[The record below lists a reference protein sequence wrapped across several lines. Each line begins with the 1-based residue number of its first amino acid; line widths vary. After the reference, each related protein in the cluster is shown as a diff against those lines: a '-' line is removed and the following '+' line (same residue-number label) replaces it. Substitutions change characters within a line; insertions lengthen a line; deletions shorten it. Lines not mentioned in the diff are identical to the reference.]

1 VGRIISQNDFITIW
15 RHLFVF
21 YSAGN
26 EVTGSPNLHEKPVTI
41 PFTLADARFPVNA
54 AQKCTERNSMHRF
67 TKLVVTLGAVIALLS
82 ITQSPRLFATSGVPV
97 AHAATAQTYIV
108 LYQSQAV
115 PADAAS
121 TIAQAGGT
129 LVYSYPQIGVVI
141 ASSDNTAFRGSL
153 MTDSRI
159 DGVSATSAFATKI
172 NDGTVKGESST
183 DANGPPP
190 GNLPNSA
197 ATDHDTLSP
206 LQWDMRQI
214 HTPEAHAIT
223 GGSPLVTAGDIDTGL
238 DFNHPDLKQN
248 VDFADSVSCIG
259 GVPNQDPAAWKDDN
273 GHGTHTAGT
282 IAAASNG
289 IGIVGVAPN
298 VKIAGIKAGDAA
310 GFFFPEAVVCA
321 FVWAGTHHIDVTN
334 NSYFADP
341 FLYNCRNDP
350 VQRAIWK
357 AEQRAIL
364 FAQQQGVTV
373 VAAAGN
379 ESEDIS
385 HPTQDLTSPDNTT
398 PVPREVTNACVVIP
412 VEIPGVIGV
421 SADGHN
427 RQDVSANNPNGTGYL
442 KSFYSSFGVS
452 AVEVVAPGGDS
463 VFGRNAEAP
472 NGRVLSTWPSY
483 LLSSCLRPVIDPSGA
498 TYCYLQGTSMA
509 SPHVAGVAALIIS
522 RYGNLNNPQNGKLSP
537 GQVQALIQQ
546 TADPQPCPQTLP
558 PGYSAFVGL
567 NSGLP
572 QTCQGGTGH
581 NSWYGNGQVNAFNA
595 VTHTPGQ

>member
-1 VGRIISQNDFITIW
+1 
-15 RHLFVF
+15 
-21 YSAGN
+21 
-26 EVTGSPNLHEKPVTI
+26 
-41 PFTLADARFPVNA
+41 
-54 AQKCTERNSMHRF
+54 MHRF
-67 TKLVVTLGAVIALLS
+67 TKLVVTLGAIIALLS
-82 ITQSPRLFATSGVPV
+82 ITQSPRLFATSGAPV

-121 TIAQAGGT
+121 TIAQEGGK

-141 ASSDNTAFRGSL
+141 ASSDNTAFRASL

-190 GNLPNSA
+190 GNLPNSP
-197 ATDHDTLSP
+197 ATDTDTLSP
-206 LQWDMRQI
+206 FQWDMRQI

-223 GGSPLVTAGDIDTGL
+223 GGSPSVLVGDIDTGL
-238 DFNHPDLKQN
+238 DYQHPDLRQN
-248 VDFADSVSCIG
+248 VDSADSVNCLSG
-259 GVPNQDPAAWKDDN
+259 APVPGSAAANDDN

-282 IAAASNG
+282 IAAAANG
-289 IGIVGVAPN
+289 IGIVGVAPH
-298 VKIAGIKAGDAA
+298 VRIAGIKAGNAD

-321 FVWAGTHHIDVTN
+321 FVWAGTHHFDVTN

-357 AEQRAIL
+357 AEQRAIR

-379 ESEDIS
+379 ESEDLS

-412 VEIPGVIGV
+412 VEISGVIGV
-421 SADGHN
+421 SADGN
-427 RQDVSANNPNGTGYL
+427 MRQNAQDPNSGYL
-442 KSFYSSFGVS
+442 KSFYSSYGVS

-472 NGRVLSTWPSY
+472 NGRVLSTWPPNIP
-483 LLSSCLRPVIDPSGA
+483 CLRSVKETTTDPNEPTA
-498 TYCYLQGTSMA
+498 VYCYLQGTSMA

-522 RYGNLNNPQNGKLSP
+522 RYGDLNNPQNGKLRP

-558 PGYSAFVGL
+558 PGYSSILGV

-572 QTCQGGTGH
+572 QECQGGTGH

-595 VTHTPGQ
+595 VTHTSGQ